1 MMASVPVVPQV
12 EKEQDEERSGLNT
25 SQRKWREREE

>member
-1 MMASVPVVPQV
+1 MTARVPLVPQV
-12 EKEQDEERSGLNT
+12 EKEQDEERSGLNS